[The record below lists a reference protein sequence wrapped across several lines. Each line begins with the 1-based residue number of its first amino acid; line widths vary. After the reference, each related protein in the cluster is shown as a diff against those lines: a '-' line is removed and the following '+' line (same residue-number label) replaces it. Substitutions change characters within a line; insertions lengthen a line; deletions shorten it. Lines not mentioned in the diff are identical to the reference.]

1 MPRSCT
7 LRGLGSRDH
16 LRPDLW
22 REVLR
27 SLNVAHFAALFRL
40 PVRVRLAQT
49 PGLLASSELPGFFGQ
64 ENPEIFDSYELL
76 KSMTNCLFL
85 LLLCH

>member
-1 MPRSCT
+1 MPCSCT

-16 LRPDLW
+16 LCPDLW

-27 SLNVAHFAALFRL
+27 SLNVAHFAEPFRL

-49 PGLLASSELPGFFGQ
+49 LARWQVLNSL
-64 ENPEIFDSYELL
+64 D
-76 KSMTNCLFL
+76 FL
-85 LLLCH
+85 VRKTLSFSIVMNY

>member
-16 LRPDLW
+16 LCPDLW

-27 SLNVAHFAALFRL
+27 SLNVAHSAEPFRQ
-40 PVRVRLAQT
+40 PVRGTLAQMS
-49 PGLLASSELPGFFGQ
+49 GLLASSEFPGFFGQ
-64 ENPEIFDSYELL
+64 ENPEFFDSYELL

>member
-1 MPRSCT
+1 MPCSCT

-16 LRPDLW
+16 LWPDLW

-27 SLNVAHFAALFRL
+27 SLNVVHFAEPFRL
-40 PVRVRLAQT
+40 PVRGTLAQMS
-49 PGLLASSELPGFFGQ
+49 GLLASSEFPGFFGQ
-64 ENPEIFDSYELL
+64 ENPEFFDSYELL
-76 KSMTNCLFL
+76 KNMTNCLFL